1 MARYDPDRPAPRFPL
16 TMPREAWDDSPP
28 PGACLP
34 TDPLFEGATP
44 PHDARGFDHMID
56 PGPNCTAR
64 PAIQSEDEPVP
75 DPDGAPD
82 PDDPGPD
89 TDPDVDLLFFVPVP
103 RARRR
108 RNGWSDERQI
118 SFIVSLSMCGS
129 VAAAARAVGMSARSA
144 YRLLDATGACDFAR
158 AWDAAYAMG
167 YERTRVDALARSLH
181 GVHVPVYRK
190 GRLVR
195 VEHRQSNRL
204 AIAVLSG
211 TRPNLLPAGRIAM
224 LDRRRNK
231 LWWAALDQEE
241 ADEARCEKQ
250 RIAADT
256 AERLAKERASRVPRI
271 ISF

>member
-1 MARYDPDRPAPRFPL
+1 MARFARNHPVPRFPL
-16 TMPREAWDDSPP
+16 TMPREAWDSTPP

-34 TDPLFEGATP
+34 TDPLFEGAPP
-44 PHDARGFDHMID
+44 PHDARGFDHVLD

-64 PAIQSEDEPVP
+64 PAIHPEDEP
-75 DPDGAPD
+75 APD
-82 PDDPGPD
+82 PDAGGPD

-118 SFIVSLSMCGS
+118 SFIVSLSQCGS
-129 VAAAARAVGMSARSA
+129 VAAAARSVGMSARSA

-211 TRPNLLPAGRIAM
+211 TRPNVLPAYRISM

-241 ADEARCEKQ
+241 ADEARCEEQ

-256 AERLAKERASRVPRI
+256 EERLAKERASRVPRI

>member
-1 MARYDPDRPAPRFPL
+1 MARFAPNHPVPRFPL
-16 TMPREAWDDSPP
+16 TMPREAWGDAP

-34 TDPLFEGATP
+34 TDPLFDGAPP
-44 PHDARGFDHMID
+44 PHDARGFDALVDSGLD
-56 PGPNCTAR
+56 PGPNCTFAH
-64 PAIQSEDEPVP
+64 
-75 DPDGAPD
+75 APD
-82 PDDPGPD
+82 PDDEAPDPDAGGPD
-89 TDPDVDLLFFVPVP
+89 TDPDFDPLFFIPVP

-118 SFIVSLSMCGS
+118 SFIVSLSRCGS

-144 YRLLDATGACDFAR
+144 YRLLDAPGACDFAR
-158 AWDAAYAMG
+158 AWDAAYGQG

-211 TRPNLLPAGRIAM
+211 TRPNVLPAGRIAM

-231 LWWAALDQEE
+231 LWWSALDQEE
-241 ADEARCEKQ
+241 ADEARCEAE

-256 AERLAKERASRVPRI
+256 AERRAKERASRVPRI
-271 ISF
+271 ISL